1 MKVDIF
7 RTFEITVVFLD
18 YKERHITLVFL
29 SIKLFER

>member
-18 YKERHITLVFL
+18 YEERHITVSLPFDKTL
-29 SIKLFER
+29 